1 VDRLEADSM
10 PLAGLVLNRVQTTD
24 VPDLDAATA
33 TAAAARLEQGQH
45 GSVTAA
51 LLRIHADRVATLD
64 RQRRLA
70 ERFTAAHR
78 SVKVASVPA
87 LAGDVVDL
95 GGLRQVGAAM
105 AVGP

>member
-1 VDRLEADSM
+1 M
-10 PLAGLVLNRVQTTD
+10 PLAGLVLNRVQTTS

-33 TAAAARLEQGQH
+33 TSAATRLEG
-45 GSVTAA
+45 GSRTSVTAA

-64 RQRRLA
+64 RQKRLA

-78 SVKVASVPA
+78 DVRVAAVPS

-95 GGLRQVGAAM
+95 DGLREVGASM
-105 AVGP
+105 ARHP